1 MFDQKLIHLSTKV
14 HVFSKL
20 HYLNNYKCYT
30 QGNAFV
36 KLTSIFYERVEEF
49 HCPGAHIVALSHN
62 LLTCPQLEMIAYLL
76 PGRIF
81 IEIPMQNLKL
91 LSFFTLFLHINL
103 TITTTSFKS
112 QLEYDRCS
120 FFIFYGIFA
129 APVCCLNIS
138 KKFPTFLQKF
148 ARVASY
154 ETM

>member
-49 HCPGAHIVALSHN
+49 HCVGTHIVALSHN
-62 LLTCPQLEMIAYLL
+62 LLTVLQLEMMITYLL

-81 IEIPMQNLKL
+81 IE
-91 LSFFTLFLHINL
+91 
-103 TITTTSFKS
+103 
-112 QLEYDRCS
+112 
-120 FFIFYGIFA
+120 
-129 APVCCLNIS
+129 
-138 KKFPTFLQKF
+138 KKQG
-148 ARVASY
+148 S
-154 ETM
+154 E

>member
-49 HCPGAHIVALSHN
+49 HCVGTHIVALSHN
-62 LLTCPQLEMIAYLL
+62 LPTVLQLEMITYLL

-81 IEIPMQNLKL
+81 IEKKQGNEWQKKNFDIPTRLSFQKGLFRPFPMQ
-91 LSFFTLFLHINL
+91 
-103 TITTTSFKS
+103 
-112 QLEYDRCS
+112 
-120 FFIFYGIFA
+120 
-129 APVCCLNIS
+129 
-138 KKFPTFLQKF
+138 
-148 ARVASY
+148 
-154 ETM
+154 